1 LKRMSRAAWLAAAGW
16 CLAGAAQADP
26 PEGFDARVEQIR
38 AAVGVPGIAV
48 AIVEHGRTTLARG
61 YGVRQL
67 GESAPVDADTIFPLG
82 SVGKAFTTAALAVL
96 VDRGRIAWDDPVT
109 KHMPWFQMYDPWVT
123 REMTVVDLLVHR
135 SGLGLGAGDLM
146 FVPRSTRSRAETV
159 RRLRYIRPATS
170 FRSGYA
176 YDNVLYAA
184 AGQLIEEVSGKTWE
198 RFVRED
204 VLVPAGMRTAT
215 SDRAE
220 RRRTVNRAWPHA
232 RRDGPMH
239 GMGTQRALDDSG
251 HAEFDP
257 ELGQN
262 AAPAG
267 GVAASANDMGRWIA
281 IQLARGGLPGGAG
294 RLFSEAAS
302 KQMWTPRVLLPIN
315 PSPGPAAAATPQFS
329 AYALGWMERDYR
341 GRRLI
346 THSGAVFGAQ
356 AVVMLVPDRDVGFS
370 VAINCEDGEA
380 ALGIAYE
387 LLDHSLEQPRY
398 DWAAAWQEVVR
409 QRDERAVAAP
419 EAADEHAGASR
430 SVAAARALRGR
441 VRGCLVR
448 ADRDRPPRRAAD
460 DGLQADAR
468 DVRGAQAL
476 AVRHV
481 SRRLARLPH
490 RAGLRDV
497 LAPGGGRDRP
507 HLDARRLAARRFQLR
522 LPGPRLQAGGDEVRG
537 RLAGSERPSARGTP
551 AWGRGHELEGRRMV
565 ISGQGPQSGVEG
577 RQRSLAT

>member
-1 LKRMSRAAWLAAAGW
+1 LTSRAAAFAAAAWCLAAAA
-16 CLAGAAQADP
+16 LAGP

-48 AIVEHGRTTLARG
+48 TVVERGKVTVARG
-61 YGVRQL
+61 YGVRRL
-67 GESAPVDADTIFPLG
+67 GDHAPVDADTIFQLG

-109 KHMPWFQMYDPWVT
+109 RHVPWFQMHDPWVT

-146 FVPRSTRSRAETV
+146 FVPRSTLSRAETV

-176 YDNVLYAA
+176 YDNVLYVV
-184 AGQLIEEVSGKTWE
+184 AGQLIEEVTGKTWE

-220 RRRTVNRAWPHA
+220 RRRTPNRAWPHA

-239 GMGTQRALDDSG
+239 GMGTQQALDDSG
-251 HAEFDP
+251 QAQFDP
-257 ELGQN
+257 ELGAN

-281 IQLARGGLPGGAG
+281 IQLARGALPEGSG

-302 KQMWTPRVLLPIN
+302 RQMWTPRVHLPIA
-315 PSPGPAAAATPQFS
+315 PSPGPTAAATPQFN

-341 GRRLI
+341 GRRLLMH
-346 THSGAVFGAQ
+346 TGAVFGAQ
-356 AVVMLVPDRDVGFS
+356 AIIVLIPASEVGFS

-387 LLDHSLEQPRY
+387 LLDHYLGQPRY

-409 QRDERAVAAP
+409 LRDEKAVAALKQQTATP
-419 EAADEHAGASR
+419 ARVGPSLPRERYAGEF
-430 SVAAARALRGR
+430 
-441 VRGCLVR
+441 
-448 ADRDRPPRRAAD
+448 
-460 DGLQADAR
+460 ADAWYGEVAIAHR
-468 DVRGAQAL
+468 D
-476 AVRHV
+476 
-481 SRRLARLPH
+481 
-490 RAGLRDV
+490 
-497 LAPGGGRDRP
+497 
-507 HLDARRLAARRFQLR
+507 
-522 LPGPRLQAGGDEVRG
+522 G
-537 RLAGSERPSARGTP
+537 RLTMDFKQTPGMSGELTHWQYDTFRVDWRDPLIEPAYVTFALKADGSIDRIGMRAVSPLADFSFDYQDLDLRPTARK
-551 AWGRGHELEGRRMV
+551 
-565 ISGQGPQSGVEG
+565 
-577 RQRSLAT
+577 